1 MNYIEQMVA
10 ELCPN
15 GVEFKMLEELGTT
28 YAGLTGK
35 SKADFSNGNARF
47 ASYKNI
53 FNNLALDLEASDFVR
68 VEAGEKQNA
77 VTMGD
82 VLFTGSSET
91 PGEVGMSSVI
101 VERPSEAIYLNSFC
115 FGYRFND
122 DGLLLPGFSKYLFR
136 SEAVRQQIVLSASG
150 VTRFNISKKR
160 FLNTRIP
167 LPPLPI
173 QQEIVRVLDTFS
185 QLVRELQ
192 ANLQAELVARRKQYQ
207 YYRDQLLSFEGR
219 KDVRWGTLG
228 EMFDMRAGHH
238 ISAQNIIAEP
248 DQSHLYPC
256 FGGNGVRGFVEKFSH
271 DGAYLLI
278 GRQGALCGNVQRARG
293 KFYATEHAVVVTA
306 SAEINVDWA
315 FHMLTLMNLNQYASK
330 SAQPG
335 LAVGKLAELRIAV
348 PPLAEQEEIAGILD
362 KFDALVNDLSIGL
375 PAEIAARQ
383 KQYEYYRDRLLT
395 FPEAAP
401 QEVAAPMNRG

>member
-15 GVEFKMLEELGTT
+15 GVEFRELGNCIKKNVGGGTPSRGNPS
-28 YAGLTGK
+28 YW
-35 SKADFSNGNARF
+35 NGNILW
-47 ASYKNI
+47 ASVGDLSIPGNFINTTRATITTEGLSNSSSNI
-53 FNNLALDLEASDFVR
+53 VPC
-68 VEAGEKQNA
+68 
-77 VTMGD
+77 GD
-82 VLFTGSSET
+82 VIVAVKISPGKMKIAAADIAMNQDLRGLSLKDFLDSSFLT
-91 PGEVGMSSVI
+91 YYFQTISIIGNGTI
-101 VERPSEAIYLNSFC
+101 VKGITNDTLERI
-115 FGYRFND
+115 
-122 DGLLLPGFSKYLFR
+122 
-136 SEAVRQQIVLSASG
+136 
-150 VTRFNISKKR
+150 
-160 FLNTRIP
+160 RIP
-167 LPPLPI
+167 VPPLPI
-173 QQEIVRVLDTFS
+173 QQEIVRVLDLFMA
-185 QLVRELQ
+185 LQ

-395 FPEAAP
+395 FPEA
-401 QEVAAPMNRG
+401 G

>member
-15 GVEFKMLEELGTT
+15 GVEFRELGTLVEKAT
-28 YAGLTGK
+28 TIRWQDVEGEEFQYIDLT
-35 SKADFSNGNARF
+35 SVDRTTHA
-47 ASYKNI
+47 I
-53 FNNLALDLEASDFVR
+53 
-68 VEAGEKQNA
+68 
-77 VTMGD
+77 GD
-82 VLFTGSSET
+82 TEIITSEDA
-91 PGEVGMSSVI
+91 
-101 VERPSEAIYLNSFC
+101 PSRA
-115 FGYRFND
+115 
-122 DGLLLPGFSKYLFR
+122 
-136 SEAVRQQIVLSASG
+136 QQIVHADDVIFG
-150 VTRFNISKKR
+150 TTRPMLKR
-160 FLNTRIP
+160 YCRIP
-167 LPPLPI
+167 AEYHGQVCSSGYCVLRAKTKWLLPNFLFHLIGTESFYDYVDANQRGASYPAITDGAVKAFRFPIPPLPI
-173 QQEIVRVLDTFS
+173 QQEIVRVLDLFMA
-185 QLVRELQ
+185 LL

-362 KFDALVNDLSIGL
+362 KFDALVNDLCIGL

-401 QEVAAPMNRG
+401 QKVAEGL

>member
-15 GVEFKMLEELGTT
+15 GVEFF
-28 YAGLTGK
+28 YV
-35 SKADFSNGNARF
+35 SDI
-47 ASYKNI
+47 AS
-53 FNNLALDLEASDFVR
+53 V
-68 VEAGEKQNA
+68 G
-77 VTMGD
+77 
-82 VLFTGSSET
+82 TGSSDRKDATDEGEFPFYVRSKEVLRIDEYEFDEEAIII
-91 PGEVGMSSVI
+91 PGEGGI
-101 VERPSEAIYLNSFC
+101 GEIFHY
-115 FGYRFND
+115 
-122 DGLLLPGFSKYLFR
+122 
-136 SEAVRQQIVLSASG
+136 ASG
-150 VTRFNISKKR
+150 RYALHQRAYRISFNRPELDTKFAYYYFMVAFKEFILSKAVSATVTSIRKPMITEF
-160 FLNTRIP
+160 RIP
-167 LPPLPI
+167 IPPLPI

-185 QLVRELQ
+185 QLVKELQ

-293 KFYATEHAVVVTA
+293 KFYATEHAVVVTS

-362 KFDALVNDLSIGL
+362 KFDALVNDLCIGL

-401 QEVAAPMNRG
+401 QKVAEGL